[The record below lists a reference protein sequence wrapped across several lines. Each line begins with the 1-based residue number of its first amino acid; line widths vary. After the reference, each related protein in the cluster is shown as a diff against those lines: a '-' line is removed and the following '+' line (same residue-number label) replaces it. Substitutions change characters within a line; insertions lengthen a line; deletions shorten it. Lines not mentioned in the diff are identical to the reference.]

1 VSIHRAGTGDLSN
14 GVDGTLYQAYTG
26 RRRSWILIPD
36 ISGPLLENLVS
47 IALRAS
53 SSTAKGGDMRR
64 CVVAVLLTAGM
75 IGGIVTTVAVAV
87 VGLAACA
94 VILPCMHLVMRENGR

>member
-1 VSIHRAGTGDLSN
+1 
-14 GVDGTLYQAYTG
+14 
-26 RRRSWILIPD
+26 
-36 ISGPLLENLVS
+36 
-47 IALRAS
+47 
-53 SSTAKGGDMRR
+53 MRR